1 MTTIDKDEKAMY
13 ILRHEGNRTIMAI
26 MDKLKI
32 DRYEFDELYDYALE
46 NRERLMTLIS
56 KSRFPEN
63 IPENDGKGKY
73 YQHNN
78 PAKVICLENGK
89 IFDSISS
96 AAAQLMINP
105 SGISSC
111 CVGRQN
117 TAGGLHW
124 EYLDESKRP
133 VRKPPAP
140 PRTGLRCNVKTAKQ
154 YLDGVLIAEYP
165 TAKDAAEAL
174 GIRYGSFMAN
184 IYRGRK
190 NNGYD
195 FVLERKDTN
204 V

>member
-1 MTTIDKDEKAMY
+1 MY

-26 MDKLKI
+26 MDRLKI

-46 NRERLMTLIS
+46 NRERLTALI
-56 KSRFPEN
+56 N
-63 IPENDGKGKY
+63 KGRSNKTSTDKTEPKECC
-73 YQHNN
+73 QSNN
-78 PAKVICLENGK
+78 PVKVICLENGQ

-96 AAAQLMINP
+96 AAEQLMIRT

-111 CVGRQN
+111 CIGRQN

-140 PRTGLRCNVKTAKQ
+140 PRTGYRCNVKTAKQ
-154 YLDGVLIAEYP
+154 YKDGVLIAEYP

-184 IYRGRK
+184 IYHGRK